1 MDINPKFTWF
11 SPVHFDE
18 LDPMQMLHNSR
29 FPAHVERAVSAWYVA
44 NGGTWQI
51 DIANNPDQFHVV
63 RELHIEYLNPFLGPG
78 SMRIDLWVEHLGN
91 TSCVYGFLCSSA
103 DGKIPHARGQR
114 TIVKIDPASRRPTP
128 WTNRFRDVHSE
139 LRKDLPAY
147 A

>member
-29 FPAHVERAVSAWYVA
+29 FPAHVERAVSACYVA

-63 RELHIEYLNPFLGPG
+63 RELHIEYLKT
-78 SMRIDLWVEHLGN
+78 HLRH
-91 TSCVYGFLCSSA
+91 T
-103 DGKIPHARGQR
+103 
-114 TIVKIDPASRRPTP
+114 
-128 WTNRFRDVHSE
+128 SE
-139 LRKDLPAY
+139 LEDTTGCTCSAEPARPIYSTDARKPP
-147 A
+147 